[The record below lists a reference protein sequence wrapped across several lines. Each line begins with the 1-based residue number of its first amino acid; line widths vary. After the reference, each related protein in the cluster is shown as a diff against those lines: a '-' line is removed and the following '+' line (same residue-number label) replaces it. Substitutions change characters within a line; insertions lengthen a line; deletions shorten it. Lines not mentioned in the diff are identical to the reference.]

1 MRNWLHYKTTDNSV
15 ISSVPANITSK
26 RKLLLTIQSLLEYLH
41 CDSDTCMTDKRQSQ
55 KKFEGY
61 SFVSL
66 ETGIFNTNQQSFSAN
81 SWEMRYFGVNI
92 EIKLLY
98 VWKCSTLFFFFSSPA
113 LDRTEMKRGSIAIR
127 KCIYTDQGIC

>member
-41 CDSDTCMTDKRQSQ
+41 YDSDTCMTDKRQSQ

-66 ETGIFNTNQQSFSAN
+66 ETGGFNTSQQSFSAN
-81 SWEMRYFGVNI
+81 S
-92 EIKLLY
+92 
-98 VWKCSTLFFFFSSPA
+98 
-113 LDRTEMKRGSIAIR
+113 
-127 KCIYTDQGIC
+127 